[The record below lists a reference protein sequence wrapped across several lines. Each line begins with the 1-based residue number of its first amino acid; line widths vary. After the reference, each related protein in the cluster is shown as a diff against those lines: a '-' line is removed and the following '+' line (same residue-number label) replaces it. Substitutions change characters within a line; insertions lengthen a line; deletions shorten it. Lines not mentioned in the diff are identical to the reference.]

1 MHEDSRT
8 SPPSTSSST
17 ASSLPTL
24 VRALQKRTFSA
35 AAAAAE
41 PTTSADS
48 AALLLSMGTRD
59 TKRPRYATASS
70 SSCTRLLVGDLN
82 PLPSANPPAPAR
94 PPSPLVHRPAM
105 VSVEC
110 QTDFNLT
117 NSIVVPAVVNT
128 QPPPLRPPKPAA
140 PPQRSLRPAVPPPPV
155 VVRPPPAVTSGS
167 ALPVRKVRSSPRLV
181 AQQSSVSV
189 SNVGNVQLPD
199 RKLTSFSSVF
209 RGATIDCA
217 PPKSPQKRER
227 PRLRHTRTSAVDGDE
242 MPPLKRVES
251 SRHLGPFPA
260 FASSSSALPTA
271 AVPEEMDETLRSP
284 KLPKRVGFGGVKV
297 FHFGW
302 ALSYDTVPS
311 TGGMPLGMELEHH
324 DVSQF
329 DSPTDYQRE
338 RTLERTVSEVAVL
351 DKCSNRKRAKR
362 GLDSTAAMDTT
373 GADPL
378 NTTVAGGAAHNY
390 VARSKNARKQLAS
403 SQNIAV
409 DKRVADECM
418 RIIASRQQTAG
429 CSCRNGVCRP
439 NTCTCAQDGIECQV
453 DRLEFPCGCSASG
466 CGNPEGRKEFDAA
479 AVHSHFLETQKRLKA
494 AERDER
500 EMGDLVAE
508 AMGRLRPQL
517 TTPPQSQAAAIK
529 TVPLAVVQP
538 TASASA
544 VEVPV
549 EAPVVAT
556 AVEVPKEPLVV
567 PRPPPIT
574 PLRHPPL
581 RSSISTQ
588 LYTPPLRQCVSVSD
602 ILATPANLLN
612 GTPVNVTRR
621 RNFLNRT
628 QMSATTFACTPP
640 KRTPASPVKPKP
652 PTPVRQSPR
661 KRSMDMEVEP
671 TEAEAENSP
680 DLDQTL
686 VAVQLAEVVGKPLEP
701 PAEPTVPFNV
711 FVTSPS
717 AACTSIEVD
726 EPPTVPPAIN
736 STSLL
741 PTSRSISAATTTTE
755 ETSRAN
761 STEFQM
767 GE

>member
-1 MHEDSRT
+1 MGEILS
-8 SPPSTSSST
+8 
-17 ASSLPTL
+17 
-24 VRALQKRTFSA
+24 RTFSA
-35 AAAAAE
+35 AAVAAE

-48 AALLLSMGTRD
+48 AALLLSMGNRD

-70 SSCTRLLVGDLN
+70 SSCTRLLAGDLN
-82 PLPSANPPAPAR
+82 SLSSANPPATAR

-128 QPPPLRPPKPAA
+128 QPPPLRPPKPAP

-271 AVPEEMDETLRSP
+271 PVTEEMDETLRSP

-302 ALSYDTVPS
+302 ALSYDT
-311 TGGMPLGMELEHH
+311 GMELEHH

-362 GLDSTAAMDTT
+362 GLDSTTAMDTT
-373 GADPL
+373 GGDPL
-378 NTTVAGGAAHNY
+378 NTT
-390 VARSKNARKQLAS
+390 
-403 SQNIAV
+403 
-409 DKRVADECM
+409 RVADECM
-418 RIIASRQQTAG
+418 RIIASAPADGRLFVPEW
-429 CSCRNGVCRP
+429 RLPPEHLRVRP
-439 NTCTCAQDGIECQV
+439 GRHRISRADA
-453 DRLEFPCGCSASG
+453 RRPG

-479 AVHSHFLETQKRLKA
+479 AVHAHFLETQKRLRA

-500 EMGDLVAE
+500 EVGDLVAE

-517 TTPPQSQAAAIK
+517 TTPPQSQTAAIK
-529 TVPLAVVQP
+529 TVLLAVVQP
-538 TASASA
+538 TVFGSACRGPARGPGRCSGHCFGCRGRR
-544 VEVPV
+544 
-549 EAPVVAT
+549 
-556 AVEVPKEPLVV
+556 KRPLML

-640 KRTPASPVKPKP
+640 KRAPASPVKPKP
-652 PTPVRQSPR
+652 PTPWSRP
-661 KRSMDMEVEP
+661 K
-671 TEAEAENSP
+671 AENSN

-686 VAVQLAEVVGKPLEP
+686 VAVQLAEVGGKPLEP
-701 PAEPTVPFNV
+701 TVEPTVPFNV

-726 EPPTVPPAIN
+726 EPPTVPPTIN
-736 STSLL
+736 SASLL